1 MKTSTADANR
11 ERERER
17 WYECFARFST
27 DERWRNSIAGRVV
40 GPSRRILLR
49 RNEGPRRN
57 EWLVAW
63 DYPGRET
70 GVEKPGSVSLDS
82 IVIRFSILFLGLLV
96 SFSFIFHPTGN
107 GGETAVPSRTF
118 SDCSLV
124 CRPVGCS
131 QSLKIADPLA
141 RWTERFGDE
150 VVEYGRFRSKR
161 SSFSI
166 WNITRRYPC
175 DFGNFACNRK
185 IRGSGRE
192 RERPVI
198 CKFAPTCHNNFWM
211 KRSLD

>member
-1 MKTSTADANR
+1 MRTER

-141 RWTERFGDE
+141 RWT
-150 VVEYGRFRSKR
+150 
-161 SSFSI
+161 
-166 WNITRRYPC
+166 
-175 DFGNFACNRK
+175 
-185 IRGSGRE
+185 IRG
-192 RERPVI
+192 
-198 CKFAPTCHNNFWM
+198 
-211 KRSLD
+211 RSRGIWAISIETIVVFNLKYYAALSVRLRKLGL